1 MSTISRIANAKKYY
15 DGVMLLER
23 MAELHTPAVSIAVI
37 ENYEISETC
46 VYGVKKKTSKEAITP
61 MAELHT
67 PAVSIAVIENYEQS
81 CICSGSYPFD
91 RTGYIGY

>member
-37 ENYEISETC
+37 ENYE
-46 VYGVKKKTSKEAITP
+46 
-61 MAELHT
+61 
-67 PAVSIAVIENYEQS
+67 QS
-81 CICSGSYPFD
+81 CICSVSYPFD